1 MNTGATKSTYTWK
14 KVAVLAFLAVR
25 RRPKATPRQK
35 APRSRPPSLL
45 APTATLIARPAR
57 TCPLATQGAQIS
69 LGALLMTV
77 VGGGS
82 PGVAAANPGL
92 SKWLNGAIGLPVVR
106 GCPAG
111 TLWVHGAE
119 HGVRR
124 G

>member
-25 RRPKATPRQK
+25 RRSQ
-35 APRSRPPSLL
+35 RSRASKASLAHLASLL
-45 APTATLIARPAR
+45 APAAALMAHPAR
-57 TCPLATQGAQIS
+57 AFLATTQGAQIS

-106 GCPAG
+106 GCPMQ
-111 TLWVHGAE
+111 T
-119 HGVRR
+119 
-124 G
+124 